1 MSDAVLYE
9 TAGPDGIGTLR
20 LNRPSER
27 NSMTAELLDAFA
39 LRVGEAK
46 LDPGLRCL
54 VVTGSGPCFSAG
66 ADLRSQIQRHGDG
79 PTRMPHEASFAMYTS
94 FLSLL
99 DIEVPVIGA
108 LNGHAV
114 GGGFG
119 LSLLCDIRVGSISAR
134 YGANFTRLGLHPG
147 LAIAYMLPRL
157 IGLPRASELLY
168 TGRLVDGP
176 EAEQLG
182 ILSRAVP
189 SDEVLPTAL
198 EMGRAIASAAP
209 LAVRATKA
217 TIRGHLG
224 WEIREAA
231 RREAFAQA
239 ATVTTEDFKEGMAA
253 LFEKREPVFKGR

>member
-1 MSDAVLYE
+1 MSDAVRYE
-9 TAGPDGIGTLR
+9 SAGPDGLGVLR
-20 LNRPSER
+20 LNRPNER

-39 LRVGEAK
+39 ARIEEVKRDAH
-46 LDPGLRCL
+46 LRCL
-54 VVTGSGPCFSAG
+54 IVTGSGPCFSAG
-66 ADLRSQIQRHGDG
+66 ADLKSQIQRHGDG

-94 FLSLL
+94 FLALL
-99 DIEVPVIGA
+99 DVEVPVIGA

-119 LSLLCDIRVGSISAR
+119 LALLCDIRIGNAQAR

-147 LAIAYMLPRL
+147 LAIAYTLPRL

-168 TGRLVDGP
+168 TGRLVDGV
-176 EAEQLG
+176 EAERLG
-182 ILSRAVP
+182 IVSRAVP
-189 SDEVLPTAL
+189 PDEVMAAATQLA
-198 EMGRAIASAAP
+198 RDIASAAP

-217 TIRGHLG
+217 TLRGHLA
-224 WEIREAA
+224 WEVREAA

-253 LFEKREPVFKGR
+253 LFDKREPNFSGR